1 LRVRIVLGVACVV
14 VVGALALD
22 MAGAAPRIA
31 DTDHMNPVGFFS
43 SMLGGQ
49 ELCQPQM
56 LLPSDAQRVQVLVG
70 TYGPPV
76 PALAM
81 RFVDSA
87 GRVVSSGRIAAGA
100 LQGKVTV
107 PIAYPHG
114 RTVNG
119 SLCIRAGGHR
129 KLVIAGDIVTPG
141 PAADDVQG
149 TIEGGR
155 MAVVYL
161 RPGRE
166 SWWQLLP
173 TLSRR
178 MGFGKAL
185 FFGTWTL
192 PAAALLLV
200 GLWICVGRLLIRELT

>member
-1 LRVRIVLGVACVV
+1 MRVRVVLGVTCAL
-14 VVGALALD
+14 VVGALILD
-22 MAGAAPRIA
+22 MSGSAPRIA
-31 DTDHMNPVGFFS
+31 DTDHLNPVGFFS

-56 LLPSDAQRVQVLVG
+56 LLPNDAQRVQVLIG
-70 TYGPPV
+70 TYGFPV
-76 PALAM
+76 PALAV

-87 GRVVSSGRIAAGA
+87 GRVLSSGRIAAGSP
-100 LQGKVTV
+100 QGKVTV

-114 RTVNG
+114 ATANG
-119 SLCIRAGGHR
+119 SLCIRAGGRR

-149 TIEGGR
+149 AIEGGR

-161 RPGRE
+161 RPGKE

-192 PAAALLLV
+192 PVAALLLL
-200 GLWICVGRLLIRELT
+200 GLWIAVGRLLLRELT